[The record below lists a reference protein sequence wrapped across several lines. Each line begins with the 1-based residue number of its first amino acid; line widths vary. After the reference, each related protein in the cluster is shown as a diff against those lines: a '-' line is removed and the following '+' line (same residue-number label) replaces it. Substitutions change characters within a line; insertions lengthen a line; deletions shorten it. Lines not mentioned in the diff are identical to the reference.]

1 MRKIVQ
7 MSSKLKWLGLLGLP
21 SLFSEGY
28 LWKLLWLFWLFG
40 LIELMFTFPIVVQ
53 SLRQIVGIF
62 ICEYKNKPM
71 PDKANFIPKVKYSL
85 PFKNS
90 WVSIKW
96 WCNERFLSFVGC

>member
-40 LIELMFTFPIVVQ
+40 LIELIFALPIVVQ
-53 SLRQIVGIF
+53 SL
-62 ICEYKNKPM
+62 
-71 PDKANFIPKVKYSL
+71 
-85 PFKNS
+85 
-90 WVSIKW
+90 
-96 WCNERFLSFVGC
+96 